1 MYYGATAI
9 GQAMSYDTS
18 ISIYKQRNIAGVL
31 YGGQRCPGVFGTFL
45 LYAQE
50 AKNFTRRHQRWLLLP

>member
-1 MYYGATAI
+1 
-9 GQAMSYDTS
+9 MSYDTS
-18 ISIYKQRNIAGVL
+18 ISIYKQRDIAGVL